1 MIAWRF
7 YAKGTKSNF
16 DSYRATYGKYH
27 KIVVTKVKETRYT
40 IQWYHGDRVDYK
52 EVFEAKDWNEAK
64 AYAIS
69 LVRDYIMQQ
78 VEYWTRLRT
87 GVNNWIDY

>member
-7 YAKGTKSNF
+7 YTKGTKSNF
-16 DSYRATYGKYH
+16 DSYRATYGQYH
-27 KIVVTKVKETRYT
+27 KIVVTKVKEPRYT
-40 IQWYHGDRVDYK
+40 IQWYHGDLVDYK
-52 EVFEAKDWNEAK
+52 EVFEAKDWDEAK
-64 AYAIS
+64 AYAVS

>member
-27 KIVVTKVKETRYT
+27 KIVVTKVKETLYT
-40 IQWYHGDRVDYK
+40 IQWYYVDTVEYK
-52 EVFEAKDWNEAK
+52 EVFEAKDWVEAK
-64 AYAIS
+64 AHAIY
-69 LVRDYIMQQ
+69 LVRDYLAKQ
-78 VEYWTRLRT
+78 VEHWSGLNT